1 MAAAKACLEWL
12 KPGEST
18 MTTAT
23 LSNPPEIAKEAIR
36 QLALRRM
43 PPTPDNYARL
53 YGEVSGV
60 LHSTPPPADNAPS
73 ATDWSDALRGFLR
86 AWDATIPGLTQA
98 RKRVMVE
105 QLLQRSSPHAGELHK
120 RFRRLVK
127 SWGEVADVQ
136 PVQTAAAAPDAVAP
150 PIPAIAGPAR
160 DICGED
166 LRIVLD
172 LAAETVSNAV
182 SERLGYTAGQV
193 AEGAALA
200 ASLRNAS
207 SGKSLAAEAERLRH
221 FWATLEMHGAG
232 QQEVVTGLT
241 LLLQLLLSNIAE
253 LTADDRWLKGQLERL
268 KTLVS
273 APMNVHSIVD
283 AHRSMREVIAKQ
295 GSVNHSLD
303 EARHALKAML
313 ASFIDRLG
321 TMSAHTGDFHG
332 KIEGYAARIEETDD
346 FTHLSNIVQDLL
358 VDTREMQSDIGR
370 THEDLQAAQ
379 RRAGE
384 YETKVRD
391 LESKLEQVSGLVCED
406 PLTSA
411 LNRRGLDEA
420 FQKESARCQRGGKPL
435 TVAVLDVDNFKQLK
449 DRLGHQAGDYALMHL
464 VDVVREAIRPTDVL
478 GRYGGEEF
486 VILLPDTGME
496 AAEVATVRV
505 QRALTR
511 RFFLHNN
518 ERQLITFSA
527 GVAQFV
533 EGESW
538 DMVLDRA
545 DRALYEAKRQGKN
558 RVVMAPADA
567 PAPATPP
574 AGSQAHSA

>member
-1 MAAAKACLEWL
+1 
-12 KPGEST
+12 

-23 LSNPPEIAKEAIR
+23 LTNPPEIAKEAIR

-60 LHSTPPPADNAPS
+60 LHSPAPAQDNTPG
-73 ATDWSDALRGFLR
+73 ATEWSEALRGFLR

-105 QLLQRSSPHAGELHK
+105 QLLQRSSPHAGELHR
-120 RFRRLVK
+120 RFKKLVQ
-127 SWGEVADVQ
+127 SWGEVPDN
-136 PVQTAAAAPDAVAP
+136 PPAAAEPLPGACEA
-150 PIPAIAGPAR
+150 
-160 DICGED
+160 D

-172 LAAETVSNAV
+172 LVAETVSNAV
-182 SERLGYTAGQV
+182 SERLGYTAAQV
-193 AEGAALA
+193 TEGAALA
-200 ASLRNAS
+200 AALRNAP
-207 SGKSLAAEAERLRH
+207 SGPALAAEAERLRR
-221 FWATLEMHGAG
+221 FWGALEMHGAG

-303 EARHALKAML
+303 EARQALKTML

-321 TMSAHTGDFHG
+321 AMTANTGQFQG
-332 KIEGYAARIEETDD
+332 KIEGYATRIEQTDD
-346 FTHLSNIVQDLL
+346 FTHLSKIVEELL
-358 VDTREMQSDIGR
+358 SDTREMHTDIGR

-379 RRAGE
+379 RRAEE

-420 FQKESARCQRGGKPL
+420 FQKESARCGRGGKPL
-435 TVAVLDVDNFKQLK
+435 SVAVLDVDNFKQLN

-464 VDVVREAIRPTDVL
+464 VDVVRDAIRPTDVL

-527 GVAQFV
+527 GVAQF
-533 EGESW
+533 EPGETW

-558 RVVMAPADA
+558 RVVLASTLASPQAARGDG
-567 PAPATPP
+567 ATPP
-574 AGSQAHSA
+574 GDSPARSA

>member
-1 MAAAKACLEWL
+1 
-12 KPGEST
+12 

-60 LHSTPPPADNAPS
+60 MQTTSPASTDMPGGAEWTS
-73 ATDWSDALRGFLR
+73 ALRDFLR
-86 AWDATIPGLTQA
+86 GWDATIPGLTQA

-105 QLLQRSSPHAGELHK
+105 QLLERGSPNAGELHK

-127 SWGEVADVQ
+127 SWGEATTVQRDTVQ
-136 PVQTAAAAPDAVAP
+136 PVVPEP
-150 PIPAIAGPAR
+150 MPALEASGA
-160 DICGED
+160 CEED

-182 SERLGYTAGQV
+182 SERLGYSTEQI
-193 AEGAALA
+193 AEGA
-200 ASLRNAS
+200 
-207 SGKSLAAEAERLRH
+207 SLAAALRSAPSGAQLAALAERLRA

-253 LTADDRWLKGQLERL
+253 LTADDRWLKGQMERL
-268 KTLVS
+268 KELVS
-273 APMNVHSIVD
+273 GPMNVHSIVD

-295 GSVNHSLD
+295 GSVNHSLE
-303 EARHALKAML
+303 EARQALKAML

-321 TMSAHTGDFHG
+321 AMSAHTGDFHG
-332 KIEGYAARIEETDD
+332 KIEGYAERIEETDD
-346 FTHLSNIVQDLL
+346 IGRLSQIVQDLL
-358 VDTREMQSDIGR
+358 TDTREMQSDIGR
-370 THEDLQAAQ
+370 THDDLQAAQ
-379 RRAGE
+379 RRAEE

-391 LESKLEQVSGLVCED
+391 LESQLEHVSGLVCED

-435 TVAVLDVDNFKQLK
+435 SVAVLDVDNFKQLN

-464 VDVVREAIRPTDVL
+464 VDVVRDAIRPTDVL

-486 VILLPDTGME
+486 VILLPDTGVD
-496 AAEVATVRV
+496 AAEAATVRV

-527 GVAQFV
+527 GVAEFV

-558 RVVMAPADA
+558 RVVLADA
-567 PAPATPP
+567 QTPGSATPP

>member
-1 MAAAKACLEWL
+1 
-12 KPGEST
+12 

-43 PPTPDNYARL
+43 SPTPDNYARL

-60 LHSTPPPADNAPS
+60 LQSLAPAAADAPGG
-73 ATDWSDALRGFLR
+73 AEWSSALRIFMR

-98 RKRVMVE
+98 RKRMMVE
-105 QLLQRSSPHAGELHK
+105 QLLERSSPNGGELHK
-120 RFRRLVK
+120 RFKRLVK
-127 SWGEVADVQ
+127 SWGEATTVQRDTVQ
-136 PVQTAAAAPDAVAP
+136 PAAAEPVPAAVAR
-150 PIPAIAGPAR
+150 GV
-160 DICGED
+160 CEED

-182 SERLGYTAGQV
+182 SERLGYSAEQI

-200 ASLRNAS
+200 AALRTAPTGTQLS
-207 SGKSLAAEAERLRH
+207 ALAERLRA

-253 LTADDRWLKGQLERL
+253 LTADDRWLKGQMERL
-268 KTLVS
+268 KALVS

-295 GSVNHSLD
+295 GSVNRSLD
-303 EARHALKAML
+303 EARQALKAML

-321 TMSAHTGDFHG
+321 AMSAHTGDFHG
-332 KIEGYAARIEETDD
+332 KIEGYATRIEETDD
-346 FTHLSNIVQDLL
+346 IGHLSQIVQDLL
-358 VDTREMQSDIGR
+358 TDTRVMQSDIGR
-370 THEDLQAAQ
+370 THDDLQAAQ
-379 RRAGE
+379 RRVEE

-391 LESKLEQVSGLVCED
+391 LESQLEHVSGLVCED

-411 LNRRGLDEA
+411 LNRRGIDEA
-420 FQKESARCQRGGKPL
+420 FQKESARCRRGGKTL
-435 TVAVLDVDNFKQLK
+435 SVAVLDVDNFKQLN

-464 VDVVREAIRPTDVL
+464 VDVVRDAIRPTDVL

-486 VILLPDTGME
+486 VILLPDTAMD

-538 DMVLDRA
+538 EMVLDRA

-558 RVVMAPADA
+558 RVVLADIPAPGGATRPAD
-567 PAPATPP
+567 
-574 AGSQAHSA
+574 SQARSA

>member
-1 MAAAKACLEWL
+1 
-12 KPGEST
+12 

-23 LSNPPEIAKEAIR
+23 LSNPPEIAKEVIR
-36 QLALRRM
+36 QIALRRM

-60 LHSTPPPADNAPS
+60 MQVDPTSPLKAPD
-73 ATDWSDALRGFLR
+73 AAGWSDALRDFLR
-86 AWDATIPGLTQA
+86 AWDASIAGLTQA
-98 RKRVMVE
+98 RKREMVE
-105 QLLQRSSPHAGELHK
+105 RLLERRSPNAAELHK
-120 RFRRLVK
+120 RFSRLVK
-127 SWGEVADVQ
+127 SWGEGASSPREPAVALDG
-136 PVQTAAAAPDAVAP
+136 TPDAPLATPPAP
-150 PIPAIAGPAR
+150 HAGAPRR
-160 DICGED
+160 DGCEED
-166 LRIVLD
+166 LRIVRD
-172 LAAETVSNAV
+172 LVAETLTNAV
-182 SERLGYTAGQV
+182 NARLGYTAGQI

-200 ASLRNAS
+200 AAVRAS
-207 SGKSLAAEAERLRH
+207 PTGKELAAQAERLRH

-253 LTADDRWLKGQLERL
+253 LTADDRWLKGQMERL

-273 APMNVHSIVD
+273 APMNVHSIAD

-303 EARHALKAML
+303 EARQALKAML

-321 TMSAHTGDFHG
+321 TMTTHTGDFHG
-332 KIEGYAARIEETDD
+332 KIDGYATRIEATDD
-346 FTHLSNIVQDLL
+346 IGHLSQIVQDLL
-358 VDTREMQSDIGR
+358 TDTREMQSDIGR
-370 THEDLQAAQ
+370 THDDLQAAQ
-379 RRAGE
+379 RRAEE

-391 LESKLEQVSGLVCED
+391 LESQLEHVSGLVCED

-435 TVAVLDVDNFKQLK
+435 SVAVLDVDNFKLMN

-464 VDVVREAIRPTDVL
+464 VEVVREAIRPTDVL

-486 VILLPDTGME
+486 VILLPDTGSE

-527 GVAQFV
+527 GVAECV

-538 DMVLDRA
+538 AKVLDRA
-545 DRALYEAKRQGKN
+545 DRALYEAKRLGKN
-558 RVVMAPADA
+558 RVVLADA
-567 PAPATPP
+567 TPA
-574 AGSQAHSA
+574 AGSQARSA